1 MTRERLNLFS
11 FEELLQLA
19 SNEDIEVTEEI
30 SKESLIELILEI
42 LLEQK
47 EERCEQDNIS
57 VKGEEVKYNITQD
70 EEIEVDLKQR
80 DEFPVPRRY
89 KTTRL
94 LFLTRDPFW
103 AYAYWDID
111 DETIDRIKADP
122 DFERLFL
129 RVHDI
134 KLVDF
139 NGKNSNYHFDIEIQM
154 EDNSWYI
161 NIPHPD
167 SSYVLELYY
176 QKKGQDVLITRSNV
190 IHTPLGRISDVVDE
204 KWNSE
209 NTDKLI
215 ETSHHAFS
223 QYLFSW
229 GNIPQRILSFKNINF
244 LQRK

>member
-11 FEELLQLA
+11 FEALFQLA
-19 SNEDIEVTEEI
+19 SNEDIEVTEAI
-30 SKESLIELILEI
+30 SKESLIELILEV

-47 EERCEQDNIS
+47 EERAELDNIS

-70 EEIEVDLKQR
+70 EDLEADLKQR
-80 DEFPVPRRY
+80 DEYPVPRRY

-103 AYAYWDID
+103 AYAYWDME
-111 DETIDRIKADP
+111 DEMIDRIKADP
-122 DFERLFL
+122 DFERIFL

-134 KLVDF
+134 NLVEF
-139 NGKNSNYHFDIEIQM
+139 NGKNSNYHFDIEIQL

-176 QKKGQDVLITRSNV
+176 RTKEQDNLIARSNV
-190 IHTPLGRISDVVDE
+190 IHTPLGRISEVTDE
-204 KWNSE
+204 NWHSE

-215 ETSHHAFS
+215 ETSHYAFS
-223 QYLFSW
+223 QYQFSW